1 MFYIKHFVIKV
12 IWLELANYSSK
23 NTYTKSEVIVS
34 KQYLLFRY
42 EWLSFKEYS
51 SLVKSERVNT
61 CAILTF

>member
-42 EWLSFKEYS
+42 E
-51 SLVKSERVNT
+51 
-61 CAILTF
+61 